1 MSGEPLEEIA
11 CFAVTL
17 IKNHIMSFDE
27 ADFIFREI
35 LFDHYVSQEQ
45 YKDAGQIL
53 SGVNL
58 ETSTIPY
65 TDQQKTEV
73 YVKCAGAH

>member
-27 ADFIFREI
+27 ADFILRET

-58 ETSTIPY
+58 DTSTIPY

-73 YVKCAGAH
+73 YVKCAGTS

>member
-11 CFAVTL
+11 SFAVIL

-27 ADFIFREI
+27 ADFILREI

-53 SGVNL
+53 SAVNL
-58 ETSTIPY
+58 ESSTIPY
-65 TDQQKTEV
+65 SDQQKTEV
-73 YVKCAGAH
+73 YVKCAGGH